1 MRAELAGLLAL
12 ANDAADPA
20 AADALAAALRD
31 AFGSLDGAF
40 LNAGMGRFQPLSELT
55 SEGIDEQFAV
65 NVRGPILQAKALAP
79 LLVDDGSLV
88 LNTSSGP
95 QQGAARCG
103 GLWLHQGCVAHLGAG
118 VGGRVGRPR
127 HPCQRRQSGT
137 GRDGFF
143 GRSGMPPAVLAQ
155 FGQAIQA
162 QVPLGRFGRPDEVAN
177 VAAFLLSDLASFV
190 TGSEYVV
197 DGGMSETSG
206 LCRSAHRGRPL
217 HAFGGQLPTLAPFAL
232 AGWSACRIR
241 CRAFRERILVRAIRR
256 RCWRWAC

>member
-1 MRAELAGLLAL
+1 MFDFNGKSFLVTGGTSGIGLATARLLQRGGARVAVTGTNLERLENVRSELAGLLAL

-79 LLVDDGSLV
+79 LLVDGGALV
-88 LNTSSGP
+88 LNTSVARNKGLP
-95 QQGAARCG
+95 GAAAYG
-103 GLWLHQGCVAHLGAG
+103 STKGALRTL
-118 VGGRVGRPR
+118 VRVLAVELATRGIRVNAVSPG
-127 HPCQRRQSGT
+127 PVET
-137 GRDGFF
+137 DFF
-143 GRSGMPPAVLAQ
+143 GRSGMPPAVIAQ

-197 DGGMSETSG
+197 DGGMSET
-206 LCRSAHRGRPL
+206 
-217 HAFGGQLPTLAPFAL
+217 
-232 AGWSACRIR
+232 
-241 CRAFRERILVRAIRR
+241 
-256 RCWRWAC
+256 